1 MPLTLKVA
9 IFMQTLSMPR
19 AILSCGVL
27 VFERGAGRLLLG
39 HATGTARWDIPKGVA
54 DDGEAPLQAALR
66 ETAEETGLALDAET
80 LLDLGRFA
88 YYRGKD
94 LHLYAAL
101 VEPVDV
107 ASLRC
112 TSTFVDVRGR
122 TVPEMDRFAWVGL
135 DAVPQRCGKSM
146 AALLAA
152 LDLPRLLQRLR
163 AGV

>member
-1 MPLTLKVA
+1 
-9 IFMQTLSMPR
+9 MPR

-39 HATGTARWDIPKGVA
+39 HATGTARWDIPKGIA
-54 DDGEAPLQAALR
+54 DDGETPLQAALR
-66 ETAEETGLALDAET
+66 ETAEETGLVLDAAA

-94 LHLYAAL
+94 LHLFAVR
-101 VEPVDV
+101 VEAVDA

-112 TSTFVDVRGR
+112 TSTFADARGR
-122 TVPEMDRFAWVGL
+122 AVPEMDRFAWVAV

-146 AALLAA
+146 AALLTA
-152 LDLPRLLQRLR
+152 LDLARVRARLG
-163 AGV
+163 A